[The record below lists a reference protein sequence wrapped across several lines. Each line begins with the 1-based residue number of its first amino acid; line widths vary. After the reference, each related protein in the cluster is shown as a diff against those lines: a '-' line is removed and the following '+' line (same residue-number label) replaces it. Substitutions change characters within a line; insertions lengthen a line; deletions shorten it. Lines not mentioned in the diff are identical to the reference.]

1 MNIKSSILIIT
12 LYLAELFLSQRTRGR
27 EHSSND
33 FVNVKIT
40 RTVDLSYSILTVSS
54 EILIKSM
61 KVDPIYSY
69 RFPILKNSSKS
80 LINVEAKVKSTAGDD
95 EVIALKVSKQSFV
108 SSDEYDFYEINFKS
122 EPMNYEEERVLIIT
136 EDYYD
141 RLELLPKKITIKQ
154 DQYVVYSDTLNHVSF
169 YQTNSQNIIFK
180 LPTERTE
187 IVYDEINKIYDNF
200 KKTF

>member
-33 FVNVKIT
+33 FVNVQIT

-80 LINVEAKVKSTAGDD
+80 LINVEAKLKSTAGDD

-187 IVYDEINKIYDNF
+187 IVYDEIYKIYDNF
-200 KKTF
+200 FI